1 MHVTDWHAVAVQSY
15 HFGVIIDPCSASTS
29 QSVSFAA
36 VFSALFAFPVSVQRV
51 ICQTDRKVAEEV
63 KLHVDTTRIQQQAL
77 RLTIGKCLKK
87 CTSMKKQHPR
97 QKGKKSLVCLNISEC
112 KGSSQPL
119 NLGSFCH
126 SVSFFSRACWLVPL
140 RAAPCFHILS
150 APALQSAVVGRAA
163 QPVHFVCLRSNG
175 FSLPCTCYYSCL
187 RV

>member
-1 MHVTDWHAVAVQSY
+1 MAVQSY
-15 HFGVIIDPCSASTS
+15 HFGVIIDPCSTSTS

-77 RLTIGKCLKK
+77 RLTIGKRLK
-87 CTSMKKQHPR
+87 KKQHPR

-163 QPVHFVCLRSNG
+163 QPVHFVCLCSNG